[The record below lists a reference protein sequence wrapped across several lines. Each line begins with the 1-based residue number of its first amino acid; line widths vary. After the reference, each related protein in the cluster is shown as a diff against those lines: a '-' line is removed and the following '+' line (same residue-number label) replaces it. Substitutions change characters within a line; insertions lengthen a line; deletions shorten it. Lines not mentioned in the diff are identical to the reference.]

1 MATAREVE
9 NVDVVVLGM
18 GPGGESAAGELAAAG
33 LAVHRHLKAGA
44 VHAHLLR
51 RA

>member
-1 MATAREVE
+1 MASSTWKPPR
-9 NVDVVVLGM
+9 LGRR
-18 GPGGESAAGELAAAG
+18 GTGAWN

-51 RA
+51 RVVPL